1 MSYKIIVAFSLIL
14 FIACGKCFS
23 QSFDSVHVYAVY
35 MKSMYRVK
43 IDKDL
48 IKNEVEPIVL
58 KNVKSTNSVH
68 SILIDTV
75 KGNLIKKLTSNQ
87 LDIRLSFEF
96 FKNGKTIQTIGV
108 TPQKGMFI
116 DYSLYAYDK
125 EKLKY
130 LDKYIDGLSK
140 ILGIQ

>member
-1 MSYKIIVAFSLIL
+1 MHYKIMIILSLML
-14 FIACGKCFS
+14 CNAYGKCLS
-23 QSFDSVHVYAVY
+23 QNFDSVHVYAVY

-48 IKNEVEPIVL
+48 IKNEVDPIVL
-58 KNVKSTNSVH
+58 TDKKRTNAVH
-68 SILIDTV
+68 TILADTV

-96 FKNGKTIQTIGV
+96 FENGKASQTIGV
-108 TPQKGMFI
+108 TPQKEMFI
-116 DYSLYAYDK
+116 DYTLYEYDK

-140 ILGIQ
+140 ILGIK